1 MKHITDEGEGTIA
14 KSLGKP
20 KFVTLD
26 DEIIISRFKRKE
38 SMTFDNFIQW
48 IIIQPIYHPIL

>member
-14 KSLGKP
+14 KSLGKL

-26 DEIIISRFKRKE
+26 DEIHNKSV
-38 SMTFDNFIQW
+38 
-48 IIIQPIYHPIL
+48 